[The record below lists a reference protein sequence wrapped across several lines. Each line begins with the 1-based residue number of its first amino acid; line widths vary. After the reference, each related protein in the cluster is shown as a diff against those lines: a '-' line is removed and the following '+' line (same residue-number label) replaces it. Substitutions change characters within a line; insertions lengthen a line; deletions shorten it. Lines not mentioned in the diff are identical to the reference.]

1 MLMKYAIENVE
12 TLLDSWQGKSPLSS
26 SQCSRHTG
34 MLEARS
40 HISAACTWAQDA
52 FHAPIALRKDRLR
65 TGDFAELGGSLIVQR
80 GHGVIGHADDP
91 ARFRP
96 MNCAQQRI
104 AGCIESSRQSV
115 GGCRVE
121 QHRV

>member
-1 MLMKYAIENVE
+1 MLS
-12 TLLDSWQGKSPLSS
+12 THRQLLPCWKPD
-26 SQCSRHTG
+26 HTSLLHEHG
-34 MLEARS
+34 LKM
-40 HISAACTWAQDA
+40 H
-52 FHAPIALRKDRLR
+52 FYAPIALIKDRLR

-80 GHGVIGHADDP
+80 GHGVIGHADDA

-96 MNCAQQRI
+96 LNCAQQRI

-121 QHRV
+121 QHRI